1 MTREKLGTDNVY
13 SFPITQQTQID
24 RNRAVDFRKILGQ
37 LLIFINLKNDR
48 SI

>member
-24 RNRAVDFRKILGQ
+24 RNRAVDFRKNSWSAAY
-37 LLIFINLKNDR
+37 FYKFEE
-48 SI
+48 